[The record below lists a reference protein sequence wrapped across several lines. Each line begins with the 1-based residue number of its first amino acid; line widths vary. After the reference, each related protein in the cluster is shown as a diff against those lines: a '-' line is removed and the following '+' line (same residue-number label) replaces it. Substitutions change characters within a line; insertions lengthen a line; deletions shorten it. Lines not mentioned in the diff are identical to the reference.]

1 MQVKPFDLGLQRPEY
16 VANPDVLLV
25 SLAHS
30 MYELQLGNDQA
41 LVFQNMRKGKAA
53 KSLTF
58 RETFPYGAGFENWRT
73 ALDAAGF
80 EAHEAGILD
89 VVAEALVESLKNV
102 HSERAKSQTSI
113 PITPMTSLLQNVS
126 GIVGKRGAANF
137 AVILEQI
144 QLLSAASDSTVAE
157 RWFGALQERLNVDSL
172 ASAMDDAVR
181 SSLLKDLHPQVR
193 HGAVSTSHLLP
204 ASDLVSQIQRSPNGL
219 TPMHW
224 FENAWGKV
232 TSPDWVEALP
242 ARRWVDWASTVLRH
256 GFAFGYL
263 WEAHFYRRL
272 AELVL
277 QPKSVDVV
285 DADLDNCINASGKL
299 FTWRDSQLAP
309 ASRALSIRQELLLGL
324 RARRF
329 FHGEE
334 FASGTSLLDATRE
347 LHDDEQRRSELRRH
361 LADPRVPSMDKN
373 CWESVKYALLVRP
386 GAGERRDHYGLC
398 RANSSWLYADPGAEW
413 VVVMASLCAP
423 EPKSAT
429 TAGTLLKELN
439 RLGINVGLRELL
451 RHVEA
456 SGLAELAADADQAVI
471 IETAF

>member
-1 MQVKPFDLGLQRPEY
+1 MQVKPFDLGLLRPEY
-16 VANPDVLLV
+16 VANPDVFLV
-25 SLAHS
+25 SLAQS
-30 MYELQLGNDQA
+30 MYELQLENDEA
-41 LVFQNMRKGKAA
+41 LVFQNMRKEK
-53 KSLTF
+53 KSLSF
-58 RETFPYGAGFENWRT
+58 RETIPSGSSFESWRAALNEAGF
-73 ALDAAGF
+73 DAHDARV
-80 EAHEAGILD
+80 LD
-89 VVAEALVESLKNV
+89 VVAEALVESLRNV

-144 QLLSAASDSTVAE
+144 QSLSAAADTAVAE
-157 RWFGALQERLNVDSL
+157 RWYRALEERLKVDSL
-172 ASAMDDAVR
+172 ASAIDNAVR
-181 SSLLKDLHPQVR
+181 GSLLRELNPQAR
-193 HGAVSTSHLLP
+193 HDGVSTSNLLP
-204 ASDLVSQIQRSPNGL
+204 ATDLVARIQAIPDAA

-224 FENAWGKV
+224 FEETWGRV
-232 TSPDWVEALP
+232 TSREWVEALP
-242 ARRWVDWASTVLRH
+242 ARRWVDWSSTVLRH

-263 WEAHFYRRL
+263 WEARLYRQL

-277 QPKSVDVV
+277 LPKSADI
-285 DADLDNCINASGKL
+285 DETDLDNCISASGKL
-299 FTWRDSQLAP
+299 LTWRDSDLAP
-309 ASRALSIRQELLLGL
+309 ASRALSVRQELLLGL

-329 FHGEE
+329 FYGQE
-334 FASGTSLLDATRE
+334 FDLGTSLLDATQQ
-347 LHDDEQRRSELRRH
+347 LHDDEQQRGELRRS
-361 LADPRVPSMDKN
+361 LADTRLPSMDKN

-398 RANSSWLYADPGAEW
+398 RANGSWLYADPGAEW
-413 VVVMASLCAP
+413 VVVMASLCAQSP
-423 EPKSAT
+423 NSST
-429 TAGTLLKELN
+429 TAGALLQNLN